1 MKIGL
6 SLSPAFPMK
15 FTILKILGTKGLG
28 ILKALALLAAGCLLA
43 VLVWRSYKAFTG
55 DPLELWHTYRPAEMS
70 KRELAKADWQTY
82 VEHEAKLMESVR
94 ENVTRKIKS
103 GEADP
108 ANRYHPD
115 SPLNP
120 DRFAVNWNRSFVMLP
135 QGVPQGAVVLLHGLT
150 DSPYS
155 MRHVAALYRDRG
167 FAAVGIRLPGHG
179 TVPAGLVGMDW
190 EDWDAATKLAVREAR
205 RLSGPDK
212 PLHLVGY
219 SNGGALALKYALDS
233 MEDPGLVRPTQIILY
248 SPMIGITEMARFT
261 GVAGW
266 PAVFPPFA
274 RAAWLGI
281 MPEFNPFKY
290 NSFPVNGGRQS
301 SLMTRTLQPRLAR
314 YSREGR
320 LAGMPPV
327 LTFQSVMDFTTSA
340 RAVVQALHEN
350 LPDNGSELVLFDL
363 NRNASYGPLLRADT
377 GNILSSLLPTPPRH
391 YAVSLITNRS
401 RQTREVAEVRVAAG
415 KVEETRRDLEL
426 SYPPGVF
433 SLSHIALPFPIDD
446 SLYGIE
452 PQGPPEF
459 GVHLGAI
466 FPRGERNTLIVSTD
480 ALVRMSCN
488 PFHPLVMEKIDA
500 VIPSR
505 DDETSP
511 AGSHNE

>member
-1 MKIGL
+1 MKIRH
-6 SLSPAFPMK
+6 SLGPASSMK
-15 FTILKILGTKGLG
+15 VTIIKSLGTKGLR
-28 ILKALALLAAGCLLA
+28 ILKVVALLAAGCLLA
-43 VLVWRSYKAFTG
+43 ILAWRSYNAFTG
-55 DPLELWHTYRPAEMS
+55 DPLELWHTYKPAEMS
-70 KRELAKADWQTY
+70 QRELAKADWQAY
-82 VEHEAKLMESVR
+82 LKHEEQLMEDVR
-94 ENVTRKIKS
+94 ENVTRKLEPGS
-103 GEADP
+103 SDR
-108 ANRYHPD
+108 ANRYLPD
-115 SPLNP
+115 GPLNP
-120 DRFAVNWNRSFVMLP
+120 DGFAVNWNRSFVMLP
-135 QGVPQGAVVLLHGLT
+135 QGEPQGAVVLLHGLT

-179 TVPAGLVGMDW
+179 TVPAGLVGMNW
-190 EDWDAATKLAVREAR
+190 EDWDAATKLAVREAK
-205 RLSGPDK
+205 RLTGPDK

-233 MEDPGLVRPTQIILY
+233 IEDPGLVRPAQIILY
-248 SPMIGITEMARFT
+248 SPMIGVTEMARFA

-314 YSREGR
+314 YAREGK

-340 RAVVQALHEN
+340 RAVAQALHEN

-363 NRNASYGPLLRADT
+363 NRNASYGPLMRANT
-377 GNILSSLLPTPPRH
+377 ANILSTLLPAPPRK
-391 YAVSLITNRS
+391 YAVSLITNQS
-401 RQTREVAEVRVAAG
+401 RLTRDVAELKVAAG
-415 KVEETRRDLEL
+415 SVEETRRNLQL
-426 SYPPGVF
+426 SFPSGVF

-488 PFHPLVMEKIDA
+488 PFHPLAMEKIAA

-505 DDETSP
+505 DDQAPP
-511 AGSHNE
+511 AGSPEK

>member
-1 MKIGL
+1 MKILLFKSLGAKGL
-6 SLSPAFPMK
+6 R
-15 FTILKILGTKGLG
+15 ILKSI
-28 ILKALALLAAGCLLA
+28 ALLLAGSLLA
-43 VLVWRSYKAFTG
+43 VLVLRSYRAFTG
-55 DPLELWHTYRPAEMS
+55 EPLELWHTYKPAEMS
-70 KRELAKADWQTY
+70 KQQIAKADWRGWLK
-82 VEHEAKLMESVR
+82 HEEKLMESVR
-94 ENVTRKIKS
+94 KNVTRKIKP
-103 GEADP
+103 GEGDL

-120 DRFAVNWNRSFVMLP
+120 DRFAVNWNRSFVMMP

-190 EDWDAATKLAVREAR
+190 EDWDEATKLAVREAK

-219 SNGGALALKYALDS
+219 SNGGALAMKYALDA
-233 MEDPGLVRPTQIILY
+233 MEDPGLVRPAQIILY

-290 NSFPVNGGRQS
+290 NSFPINGARQS

-314 YSREGR
+314 LARER
-320 LAGMPPV
+320 RMAGMPPV

-340 RAVVQALHEN
+340 RAVIHALHEN

-363 NRNASYGPLLRADT
+363 NRNASYGPLMRANT
-377 GNILSSLLPTPPRH
+377 ENILSTLLPAPPRH
-391 YAVSLITNRS
+391 YAVSLVTNRS
-401 RQTREVAEVRVAAG
+401 RTTREVALLRVAAG
-415 KVEETRRDLEL
+415 SVEETRRDLEL
-426 SYPPGVF
+426 GFPPGVF
-433 SLSHIALPFPIDD
+433 SLSHIALPFPLDD
-446 SLYGIE
+446 SLYGLE

-459 GVHLGAI
+459 GAP
-466 FPRGERNTLIVSTD
+466 PRCDLS
-480 ALVRMSCN
+480 
-488 PFHPLVMEKIDA
+488 
-500 VIPSR
+500 
-505 DDETSP
+505 
-511 AGSHNE
+511 AG